1 MPTQELT
8 AETEADRFHRMIA
21 GHPDLRVV
29 SVDPE
34 SQSVTFIRKGTDKAT
49 EISRL
54 PEQLAMHGADV
65 ILAILEG
72 REKSGRIT
80 HITRIVGYFSRV
92 REWNRSKLAELRAR
106 RRRPHRVPTGNYHL
120 GGRSDSAN

>member
-8 AETEADRFHRMIA
+8 AETEADRFHDMIA

-29 SVDPE
+29 NVDPE
-34 SQSVTFIRKGTDKAT
+34 THAVTFIRKGTNTAT

-72 REKSGRIT
+72 REKSGRIG
-80 HITRIVGYFSRV
+80 HITRIVGYFSKV
-92 REWNRSKLAELRAR
+92 SEWNRSKLAELRDR
-106 RRRPHRVPTGNYHL
+106 RKRPHHVPTGNYQL
-120 GGRSDSAN
+120 GGRSDSRN

>member
-8 AETEADRFHRMIA
+8 AETEADRFQDMIA

-29 SVDPE
+29 AVDSE
-34 SQSVTFIRKGTDKAT
+34 TQSVTFLRKGTNTAM
-49 EISRL
+49 EIARL
-54 PEQLAMHGADV
+54 PEQLARHGAEV

-72 REKSGRIT
+72 RALSGQIE

-92 REWNRSKLAELRAR
+92 RDWNRSKLAELRDR
-106 RRRPHRVPTGNYHL
+106 QKTPHRVPAGNYQL
-120 GGRSDSAN
+120 GGRGDSRN